1 VAFTD
6 TKTIAN
12 LLGGNPKEQEEAI
25 RLIDKQLRT
34 VVVAKLRRTAP
45 GLSPEEIVEAF
56 QETLVGVWQMAR
68 SGWFDAKKPLV
79 PLLLT
84 IAQRKA
90 IDGLRKREVNHVN
103 YDEMF
108 DAVDERLSRSRV
120 GEAWRAVAANEDG
133 RRIMIM
139 IRGTAAVL
147 PKRQHLVAS
156 AVMEFFPRIPSYE
169 AIRDHI
175 KQKTG
180 EGLTTTAVKRAWQ
193 EARKKIREV
202 LVREGYFKV

>member
-1 VAFTD
+1 MPSTD
-6 TKTIAN
+6 TKTIAS
-12 LLGGNPKEQEEAI
+12 LLGGDPKEQEEAI
-25 RLIDKQLRT
+25 RLIDQQLRT

-45 GLSPEEIVEAF
+45 GLSPEEIMETF
-56 QETLVGVWQMAR
+56 QDTLVAVWQMAR
-68 SGWFDAKKPLV
+68 SRCFDARKPLL

-84 IAQRKA
+84 IAQRRA
-90 IDGLRKREVNHVN
+90 IDALRKREVNRVS

-108 DAVDERLSRSRV
+108 DAVDERLSGSRV

-133 RRIMIM
+133 RRIMMM
-139 IRGTAAVL
+139 IRDTVARL

-156 AVMEFFPRIPSYE
+156 AVVGFFPRVPSYE
-169 AIRDHI
+169 AIRDFI
-175 KQKTG
+175 KQRNG
-180 EGLTTTAVKRAWQ
+180 VALTTTAVKRAWQ